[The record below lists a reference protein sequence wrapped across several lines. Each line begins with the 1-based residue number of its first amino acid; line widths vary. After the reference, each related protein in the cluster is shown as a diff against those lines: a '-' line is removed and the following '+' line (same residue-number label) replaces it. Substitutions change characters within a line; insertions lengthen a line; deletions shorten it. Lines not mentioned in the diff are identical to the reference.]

1 MACEASHQDAIA
13 IVGMGIEHRS
23 LLQLYANFR
32 KGAVSQATFHPHP
45 IYGISWSKADL
56 ATQRYLSPVSMPMD
70 SIIRI

>member
-1 MACEASHQDAIA
+1 MACEDSHHDAIA

-23 LLQLYANFR
+23 LLQLYANSR
-32 KGAVSQATFHPHP
+32 KGAVSQAMSHPHP

-56 ATQRYLSPVSMPMD
+56 ATQRCPSLVSMPTD